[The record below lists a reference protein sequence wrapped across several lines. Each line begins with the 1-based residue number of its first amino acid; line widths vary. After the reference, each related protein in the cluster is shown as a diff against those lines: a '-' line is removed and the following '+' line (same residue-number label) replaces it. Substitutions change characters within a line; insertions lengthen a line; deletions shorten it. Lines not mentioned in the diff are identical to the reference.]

1 MLLMTE
7 ASVANGGAFID
18 RRGMPRHRAI
28 LGAQIIYRDGLC
40 ATDCIILN
48 FSDRGALLRLS
59 DFSDLSSCP
68 QNFVLKPRFE
78 APHTCELVWQLG
90 QMVGVHFV

>member
-1 MLLMTE
+1 MTE
-7 ASVANGGAFID
+7 GSVTNDSAIAD

-28 LGAQIIYRDGLC
+28 LGAQIFYRDGLC
-40 ATDCIILN
+40 STGCIILN

-59 DFSDLSSCP
+59 DFSLCP

-78 APHTCELVWQLG
+78 APHTCEIAWRRG
-90 QMVGVHFV
+90 QMVGVHYV